1 MTVYRNVILTV
12 KMEEADNSL
21 AEMDSPYLYLTVSS
35 LINSPREGSEGGGGG
50 GLSREC
56 VLRIPSES

>member
-1 MTVYRNVILTV
+1 MLILTV

-50 GLSREC
+50 LSREC